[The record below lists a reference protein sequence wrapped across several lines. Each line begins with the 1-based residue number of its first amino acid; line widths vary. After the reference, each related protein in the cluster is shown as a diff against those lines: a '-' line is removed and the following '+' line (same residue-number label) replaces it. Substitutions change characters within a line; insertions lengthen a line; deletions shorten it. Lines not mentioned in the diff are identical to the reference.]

1 MSRMSTLVPLLLA
14 LVCMLGFIEAARGH
28 SPKAYKAARAVR
40 GPEYSSSLRGST
52 EEDALHA
59 ESRLKTRGVYHEPD
73 ICNLLLEATR
83 NSECYWQ
90 TSGRSRSKCCNDNC
104 SEIAKLVRRIASY
117 TDANC
122 GPL

>member
-14 LVCMLGFIEAARGH
+14 LVCMLGFTEAARGH

-104 SEIAKLVRRIASY
+104 SEISKLVQKMAIY
-117 TDANC
+117 IHTTC
-122 GPL
+122 GIL

>member
-1 MSRMSTLVPLLLA
+1 MSTLVPLLLV
-14 LVCMLGFIEAARGH
+14 LVCMLGFTEAWPGH

-59 ESRLKTRGVYHEPD
+59 ESRLKTRGVYHKSN
-73 ICNLLLEATR
+73 ICKLLQEATH
-83 NSECYWQ
+83 SFKSYWQ
-90 TSGRSRSKCCNDNC
+90 TSGQSRSECCTNSC
-104 SEIAKLVRRIASY
+104 SDIAKFVRKMASY
-117 TDANC
+117 FGTTC